1 MSVWL
6 KSKVAERDTRIEG
19 LKMQLRTQRKKILE
33 GEAQYLCENGRTK
46 LFHSGFTPHK
56 GKGTLA
62 FALSHTTDVGIGYAV
77 IVLACLINLS
87 PLLSPPL
94 SLLDCFSRPTGI
106 AEGKIGC
113 VTGELD
119 EWRACD
125 GIGGGNR
132 GGVTGELDKW

>member
-1 MSVWL
+1 MELTENERLVKEL
-6 KSKVAERDTRIEG
+6 NNKVAEKDTRIKG
-19 LKMQLRTQRKKILE
+19 LKTQLRTQRKKILE

-87 PLLSPPL
+87 PLLSPLLSPPL

-119 EWRACD
+119 EW
-125 GIGGGNR
+125 
-132 GGVTGELDKW
+132 